1 MDFSNKAF
9 IVVIKLEVPILIVDM
24 LVFGDTT
31 QVRDH
36 DFRRRSSSTMHTSF
50 SLEARNV
57 ELASI
62 FLLSLFLLFRLDL
75 FVLDGQAAEV
85 LIHFLQT
92 E

>member
-1 MDFSNKAF
+1 
-9 IVVIKLEVPILIVDM
+9 
-24 LVFGDTT
+24 
-31 QVRDH
+31 
-36 DFRRRSSSTMHTSF
+36 MHTSF